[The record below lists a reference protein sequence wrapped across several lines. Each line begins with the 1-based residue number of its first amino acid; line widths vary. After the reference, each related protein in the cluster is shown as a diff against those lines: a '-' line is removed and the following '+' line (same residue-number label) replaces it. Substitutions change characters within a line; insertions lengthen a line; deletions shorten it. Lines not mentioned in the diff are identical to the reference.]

1 MQYNWIL
8 ESALSRKA
16 FERVDDCGKP
26 FEIIYDLKGPK
37 IGVWNLLFKAQHNNK
52 QTKQAEQEVKPP
64 SWSNRNSNST
74 SSHRN

>member
-26 FEIIYDLKGPK
+26 FEIIYHLKGPK
-37 IGVWNLLFKAQHNNK
+37 IGVWFSAI
-52 QTKQAEQEVKPP
+52 
-64 SWSNRNSNST
+64 
-74 SSHRN
+74 